1 MKKTFERK
9 EVKYLLNEAQYEQLR
24 FLTKGKLCDDDYGLH
39 TILSLYYDSPNF
51 QMIQKSL
58 SKPDFKEKF
67 RIRSYGKPTTKT
79 PVFYEIKRKISGV
92 VHKRRIAAPLEQPL
106 PDSQMTLEIDYLKK
120 RYQLEPKVV
129 ISYDRVATFG
139 CDDPD
144 FRVTFDRNIRYRTQD
159 LTLLAGDYGQVIA
172 PEITMLMEVKAL
184 GGYPLWFTSALTALP
199 LQRASFSKYAETYKR
214 HLKQKP
220 IDLKE
225 TIAYGFSA

>member
-1 MKKTFERK
+1 MKKIFERK
-9 EVKYLLNEAQYEQLR
+9 EVKYLLNETQYEQFR
-24 FLTKGKLCDDDYGLH
+24 ILTKEHLCDDDYGLH

-92 VHKRRIAAPLEQPL
+92 VHKRRVASPLEESL
-106 PDSQMTLEIDYLKK
+106 PCGQMTLEIDHLKK

-139 CDDPD
+139 RIDPN

-159 LTLLAGDYGQVIA
+159 LTLLAGGYGDIIA
-172 PEITMLMEVKAL
+172 PEITILMEVKAL
-184 GGYPLWFTSALTALP
+184 GGYPLWFTSALTALS
-199 LQRASFSKYAETYKR
+199 LQKASFSKYAETYKR
-214 HLKQKP
+214 HLKQEP
-220 IDLKE
+220 VNLKE
-225 TIAYGFSA
+225 TITYGFST